1 MILIHFDIIFNLLL
15 KNIIMEYRESNQHVQ
30 VPNKMADHN
39 LTPRDQYIYSVIK
52 SHDGKAGCFPSLKTI
67 SIEADCSVNTVRKSI
82 TALETAGY
90 ISTKKIGRQQYYYFS
105 KYKKFEPIS
114 PEFLRNKDLSV
125 KEKSYIIASQ
135 QYMYKDT
142 ENYGK
147 VSLPMKQ
154 LSKLIN
160 MPETTI
166 HDCNTSLKNK
176 GFLTEVF
183 NKSIELD
190 GTGVKTRTKVFYLT
204 KMGQAIVWKLKDHE
218 DRINKNTQ
226 DISNIQTKME
236 EMEKKLQEQQK
247 LIDKLLDER
256 VKDKNPNYNIITL

>member
-1 MILIHFDIIFNLLL
+1 ME
-15 KNIIMEYRESNQHVQ
+15 NIENKQHVQ

-52 SHDGKAGCFPSLKTI
+52 SHDGKSGCFPSLKTI
-67 SIEADCSVNTVRKSI
+67 STESNCSINTVRKSI
-82 TALETAGY
+82 SSLEEAGY
-90 ISTKKIGRQQYYYFS
+90 ITTKKVGRQQYYFFN

-114 PEFLRNKDLSV
+114 PEFLKNENLSV

-147 VSLPMKQ
+147 VSFPVTH

-160 MPETTI
+160 MPESSI
-166 HDCNTSLKNK
+166 RQCNESLKNK
-176 GFLTEVF
+176 GFLTEVI
-183 NKSIELD
+183 NNSIELD
-190 GTGVKTRTKVFYLT
+190 GSGVKTRTKLFYLT

-218 DRINKNTQ
+218 DRINKNTE
-226 DISNIQTKME
+226 DISNINNKMN

-247 LIDKLLDER
+247 LIDKLLNER
-256 VKDKNPNYNIITL
+256 VKDKNPNYNIVTL

>member
-1 MILIHFDIIFNLLL
+1 ME
-15 KNIIMEYRESNQHVQ
+15 NIENKQHVQ

-52 SHDGKAGCFPSLKTI
+52 SHDGKSGCFPSLKTI
-67 SIEADCSVNTVRKSI
+67 STESNCSINTVRKSI
-82 TALETAGY
+82 SSLEEAGY
-90 ISTKKIGRQQYYYFS
+90 ITTKKVGRQQYYFFS

-114 PEFLRNKDLSV
+114 PEFLKNENLSV

-135 QYMYKDT
+135 QYMYKNT

-147 VSLPMKQ
+147 VSFPVTH

-160 MPETTI
+160 MPESSI
-166 HDCNTSLKNK
+166 RQCNESLKNK
-176 GFLTEVF
+176 GFLTEVI
-183 NKSIELD
+183 NNSIELD
-190 GTGVKTRTKVFYLT
+190 GSGVKTRTKLFYLT

-218 DRINKNTQ
+218 DRIKKNTE
-226 DISNIQTKME
+226 DISNIKNKMD

-247 LIDKLLDER
+247 LIDKLLNER
-256 VKDKNPNYNIITL
+256 VKDKNPNYNIVTL

>member
-1 MILIHFDIIFNLLL
+1 MILIQFDIIFNLLL
-15 KNIIMEYRESNQHVQ
+15 KNIIMENKESNQHVQ

-52 SHDGKAGCFPSLKTI
+52 SHDGKSGCFPSLKTI
-67 SIEADCSVNTVRKSI
+67 STEADCSVNTVRKSI

-90 ISTKKIGRQQYYYFS
+90 ISTKKVGRQQYYFFS

-190 GTGVKTRTKVFYLT
+190 GTGVKTRTKIFYLT
-204 KMGQAIVWKLKDHE
+204 KMGQAIIWKLKDHE

-226 DISNIQTKME
+226 DISNIKTKME

-247 LIDKLLDER
+247 LIDKLLDEK